1 MLNKKS
7 YKNILIYLLFDKL
20 KFSKIIYFNL
30 RNYIFC
36 DFFRCKLQNKEKE
49 IKTKKK
55 QQKNK
60 EKKGNILKNKA
71 DIKKYKIKNRGL

>member
-1 MLNKKS
+1 M
-7 YKNILIYLLFDKL
+7 LIYLLFDKL

-30 RNYIFC
+30 RNNNFVIF
-36 DFFRCKLQNKEKE
+36 FNCKIQKRGTGDKKQRKRNKNKEKA
-49 IKTKKK
+49 T
-55 QQKNK
+55 KNK

>member
-30 RNYIFC
+30 RNNNFVIF
-36 DFFRCKLQNKEKE
+36 FNCKMQKGKQE
-49 IKTKKK
+49 I
-55 QQKNK
+55 KNK
-60 EKKGNILKNKA
+60 EKYQEKDVMN
-71 DIKKYKIKNRGL
+71 NRRN